1 MAVIGI
7 GIDVVPVSRV
17 EEMLARHGDRL
28 MERLFTP
35 REVARARDLAANAPL
50 HLAGRLAAKE
60 AAYKALSAGG
70 ADLGI
75 RWQHLEVERLE
86 DGRPLLVLH
95 GPAQARFDALG
106 ATRAHISLSHDGG
119 IAAAVV
125 VLES

>member
-17 EEMLARHGDRL
+17 EALLDRHGERA

-35 REVARARDLAANAPL
+35 REIARARELAANVAL

-60 AAYKALSAGG
+60 AAYKALSSGG

-75 RWQHLEVERLE
+75 RWQHLEVERLD

-106 ATRAHISLSHDGG
+106 AKQAHISLSHDGG

>member
-1 MAVIGI
+1 MAVIGV

-17 EEMLARHGDRL
+17 AELLERHGDRA

-35 REVARARDLAANAPL
+35 REIARARDLAANQAL

-60 AAYKALSAGG
+60 AAYKALCARG

-86 DGRPLLVLH
+86 DGRPMLVLH
-95 GPAQARFDALG
+95 GPAQLRFDALG
-106 ATRAHISLSHDGG
+106 ARFAHISLSHDGG

>member
-7 GIDVVPVSRV
+7 GIDVVPVTRV
-17 EEMLARHGDRL
+17 AAMLERHGGRAL
-28 MERLFTP
+28 ERLFTP
-35 REVARARDLAANAPL
+35 REIQRSEDMAANRSL

-106 ATRAHISLSHDGG
+106 AKRAHISLSHDGG

-125 VLES
+125 ILES

>member
-17 EEMLARHGDRL
+17 EEILAKHGDRAL
-28 MERLFTP
+28 QRLFTP
-35 REVARARDLAANAPL
+35 GELARAKDLKYQAL
-50 HLAGRLAAKE
+50 HLSGRLAAKE
-60 AAYKALSAGG
+60 ATYKALSAEG

-75 RWQHLEVERLE
+75 RWQHMEVERLE
-86 DGRPLLVLH
+86 DGRPRLVLH
-95 GPAQARFDALG
+95 GPALKRFKALG

-125 VLES
+125 VLE

>member
-17 EEMLARHGDRL
+17 AEMLERHGDRAL
-28 MERLFTP
+28 ERLFTP
-35 REVARARDLAANAPL
+35 REVARARDMGPNRPL

-86 DGRPLLVLH
+86 DGRPLLILH
-95 GPAQARFDALG
+95 GPAQARFHTLG
-106 ATRAHISLSHDGG
+106 AKHAHISLSHDGG